1 MELPVA
7 IEQTALG
14 YLARRDHS
22 VKELKDKL
30 MRKFSKHPV
39 ETLLPEIE
47 SLIERFEARGYLDD
61 QRFAQLFIES
71 RVSRGYG
78 PIKIRFELKQKGV
91 EKSLVQSSMS
101 ELEVDW
107 SIQAKTLRERR
118 FGASLPTE
126 MKDKKKQMRFLASR
140 GFDYEHIK
148 DGLLPDE
155 ELF

>member
-1 MELPVA
+1 
-7 IEQTALG
+7 
-14 YLARRDHS
+14 
-22 VKELKDKL
+22 

-101 ELEVDW
+101 EHEVDW